1 MAIVSIK
8 GLLARHNLA
17 TPQQFDEWHKAWRVT
32 QEAGSADTFMMFV
45 ARERGASE
53 ETFLRELAAAL
64 DWPYIDLTKTDVSA
78 DARKKISTKIAFQY
92 SVLPVKF
99 EEGRLTVAVSN
110 PFDAAMLSAVQ
121 FDARVPVQYALTTH
135 IEIDKSLKKFY
146 GVGAETLDEMAKDDE
161 PWICWEDKEITE
173 GDQEASVIKFVNQI
187 IWEAFKD
194 RATDIHF
201 EPAEDELRI
210 RYRIDGILHQT
221 PMPPQLK
228 RFQASLISRIK
239 VMSGMNIA
247 EKRLPQDGRINVRI
261 KGEEIDIRVSTVPT
275 VYGESVSLR
284 LLTRGKIFLGME
296 KLGFAPAEESRIREI
311 IVKPH
316 GIFLVTGPT
325 GSGKSTSLYAFL
337 ATINSVTKRIIT
349 IEEPV
354 EYELKG
360 INQIAVR
367 GDIGLTFAMGLRH
380 ILRQDPNVIMVG
392 EIRDLE
398 TAEIAIRAALTG
410 HLVFSTLHTNDAPS
424 AFTRLIDM
432 GIEPFLV
439 ASSVEAVLAQRL
451 VRTICPKCKAEQK
464 VGGIICGASGFP
476 RIKSTRPASAKG
488 PGARSAGNWATR
500 GAWAFTN
507 CCSWTRTSARSSWA
521 APPPP
526 PSRKRPCKTACA
538 LCGPM
543 AGTRSGPPRPPSRK
557 SCASRKPKNISIAD
571 RRRQTARLGERFL
584 MARWH
589 SANVLQTNAG
599 GTAPLAAC
607 RQRRTFYRSG
617 RNDAADQRAVPAGG
631 GGQGL
636 ANAFPRQTQHRLAPA
651 GQGFLSR
658 RAIAQQRS
666 GRSGVHGRAAIGK
679 TFPAAGHACGLEHLF
694 AAAAGRQTRRAASC
708 HCHHCGKE
716 RGGRISRCS
725 WKRKGFWPTAWK
737 RPVWSSL
744 LAAKI
749 NEDGVWIFAGA
760 AGEPAL
766 VVWCVWG

>member
-1 MAIVSIK
+1 MALASIK
-8 GLLARHNLA
+8 SLLARHSLA
-17 TPQQFDEWHKAWRVT
+17 TPQQFEEWNKAWRKAV
-32 QEAGSADTFMMFV
+32 ESGSQDSLLGFI
-45 ARERGASE
+45 ARERGVSE
-53 ETFLRELAAAL
+53 DTFLQDLAKAL
-64 DWPYIDLTKTDVSA
+64 NWSFIDLPKTDVA
-78 DARKKISTKIAFQY
+78 IEARNRISTKVAFQFT
-92 SVLPVKF
+92 VLPIKF
-99 EEGRLTVAVSN
+99 ENGQLQVAVSN

-121 FDARVPVQYALTTH
+121 FDARTPVRFALTPKAE
-135 IEIDKSLKKFY
+135 IEKALKKYY
-146 GVGAETLDEMAKDDE
+146 GVGAETLDEMSKDDE
-161 PWICWEDKEITE
+161 PLELLVDDKEITE
-173 GDQEASVIKFVNQI
+173 TDQEASVIKFVNQI

-221 PMPPQLK
+221 PMPAQLK

-284 LLTRGKIFLGME
+284 LLTRGKIFLGLE
-296 KLGFAPAEESRIREI
+296 KLGFASSEESRIREI

-337 ATINSVTKRIIT
+337 STINSITKRIIT

-367 GDIGLTFAMGLRH
+367 SDIGLTFAVGLRH

-451 VRTICPKCKAEQK
+451 VRTICTKCKTEQT
-464 VGGIICGASGFP
+464 VQRDYLRRIGFP
-476 RIKSTRPASAKG
+476 ADEIDTSKFYKG
-488 PGARSAGNWATR
+488 AG
-500 GAWAFTN
+500 
-507 CCSWTRTSARSSWA
+507 C
-521 APPPP
+521 
-526 PSRKRPCKTACA
+526 
-538 LCGPM
+538 
-543 AGTRSGPPRPPSRK
+543 
-557 SCASRKPKNISIAD
+557 
-571 RRRQTARLGERFL
+571 EE
-584 MARWH
+584 
-589 SANVLQTNAG
+589 
-599 GTAPLAAC
+599 C
-607 RQRRTFYRSG
+607 RQLGYQG
-617 RNDAADQRAVPAGG
+617 RMGIYELLFMDEAIRP
-631 GGQGL
+631 L
-636 ANAFPRQTQHRLAPA
+636 I
-651 GQGFLSR
+651 LS
-658 RAIAQQRS
+658 
-666 GRSGVHGRAAIGK
+666 
-679 TFPAAGHACGLEHLF
+679 
-694 AAAAGRQTRRAASC
+694 RAASTTIAARAMENGMRTLR
-708 HCHHCGKE
+708 HDG
-716 RGGRISRCS
+716 
-725 WKRKGFWPTAWK
+725 WKKVRAGQTTIEEVLRVTQTEEHLKSLMEDKADVWVKGTTA
-737 RPVWSSL
+737 
-744 LAAKI
+744 
-749 NEDGVWIFAGA
+749 
-760 AGEPAL
+760 
-766 VVWCVWG
+766 